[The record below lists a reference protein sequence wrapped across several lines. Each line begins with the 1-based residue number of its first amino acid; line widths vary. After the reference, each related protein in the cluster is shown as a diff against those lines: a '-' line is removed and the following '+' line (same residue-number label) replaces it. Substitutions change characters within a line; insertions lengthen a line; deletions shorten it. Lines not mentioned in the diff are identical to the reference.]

1 MCVYVSMC
9 ICNCI
14 FCVPLGKETVPVC
27 ATSMAFLRMFAVFYT
42 LTVIV
47 VITVPLLSRVET
59 AAECLFIFFSWLFA
73 ADFKYMSIFA
83 VS

>member
-27 ATSMAFLRMFAVFYT
+27 ATSMAFLQMFAMFCT
-42 LTVIV
+42 LTVII
-47 VITVPLLSRVET
+47 VIPVPLLSCVQT
-59 AAECLFIFFSWLFA
+59 AAECLFIFFSWLLA